1 MQLLLCAEQPGR
13 VVRHHAGL
21 HVPGQKGGGV
31 FLAAGHGGAVCHGNA
46 GLFGL
51 RQFRRGQLGAGC
63 VRRSRGLQGHPTQRR
78 GIAGA
83 VCLRGGSGANELVV
97 AMFWA
102 QDFRASMMLRF
113 WDGLRAEIE
122 KTARP
127 VRLVI
132 YPYVNDHLKES
143 EALTSGANCHAAIIC
158 NASYADLQFLEDTQ
172 LPIPVVL
179 YNRVCNGYCSVNV
192 DDLKMGALAARAFA
206 DQGCKTAAVLTSS
219 PVFEGMENRM
229 HGFRLE
235 GEHHGLTILA
245 NRYCENSIR
254 GGYEA
259 VSHRLR
265 HEWKQQVPDAV
276 FCGSSAIAHGAL
288 RAFCEAGYIGEKLPR
303 LIAVG
308 NGPEEM
314 DAFSIPSLSVV
325 YLPMEDMARECIQL
339 VLGQL
344 DGRIATAESR
354 LLPIEYVPRESCGPL
369 TEDAAQ

>member
-1 MQLLLCAEQPGR
+1 
-13 VVRHHAGL
+13 
-21 HVPGQKGGGV
+21 
-31 FLAAGHGGAVCHGNA
+31 
-46 GLFGL
+46 
-51 RQFRRGQLGAGC
+51 
-63 VRRSRGLQGHPTQRR
+63 
-78 GIAGA
+78 
-83 VCLRGGSGANELVV
+83 
-97 AMFWA
+97 
-102 QDFRASMMLRF
+102 
-113 WDGLRAEIE
+113 
-122 KTARP
+122 
-127 VRLVI
+127 
-132 YPYVNDHLKES
+132 
-143 EALTSGANCHAAIIC
+143 
-158 NASYADLQFLEDTQ
+158 
-172 LPIPVVL
+172 
-179 YNRVCNGYCSVNV
+179 
-192 DDLKMGALAARAFA
+192 MGALAARAFA
-206 DQGCKTAAVLTSS
+206 DQGCRTAAVLTSS

-235 GEHHGLTILA
+235 GEQHGLTILA

-265 HEWKQQVPDAV
+265 HEWKQQLPDAV

-354 LLPIEYVPRESCGPL
+354 LLPIEYIPRESCGPL
-369 TEDAAQ
+369 TEYAAQ